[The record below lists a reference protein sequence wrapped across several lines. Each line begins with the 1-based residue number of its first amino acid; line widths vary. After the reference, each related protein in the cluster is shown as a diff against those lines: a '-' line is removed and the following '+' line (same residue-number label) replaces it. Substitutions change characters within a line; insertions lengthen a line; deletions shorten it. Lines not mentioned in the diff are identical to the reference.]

1 MPLHQNELTPAEIRV
16 STLLLDGLTNRA
28 IAQRLVISIR
38 TVECHLSRAMAKTG
52 CLNRL
57 ELALWIQQQT
67 MGTRQAAR

>member
-1 MPLHQNELTPAEIRV
+1 MPNQHKLTPAEIRV

-28 IAQRLVISIR
+28 IAQRLVISPR

-67 MGTRQAAR
+67 METRQTAR